1 MATLSFLH
9 SQWFVEP
16 PVPTHDFSGQT
27 VIVTGANRGIGYEA
41 IRHLLR
47 LNAATVILA
56 VRSVSRGNEAAAAL
70 HSATGRS
77 GAVKIYE
84 LDMGNQES
92 VKKFAAQMEDLDRLD
107 AVLLNAGIYTQDFE
121 FVDGHESTL
130 TINVINTFLLAML
143 LVPTLRKSSQ
153 SWNIAPRISIVASD
167 RHVMTNL
174 PEWKAENTFQ
184 LLNDE
189 KKAKMNDRYYVSK
202 LLQILLGRELAKR
215 LGDPRRRS
223 AGASRIILNSFT
235 PGYCFSGLTE
245 KAHSVTAFGFWLLK
259 KATARST
266 EVGGR
271 TLVAAI
277 AKGEESHGK
286 YLNDCEVDE

>member
-9 SQWFVEP
+9 SQLFVEP

-47 LNAATVILA
+47 LNAATVVLA

-70 HSATGRS
+70 HSAIGRS
-77 GAVKIYE
+77 GVVKVYE
-84 LDMGNQES
+84 LDMASQES
-92 VKKFAAQMEDLDRLD
+92 TKKFVAQMEALDRLD

-121 FVDGHESTL
+121 LVDGHESTL

-143 LVPTLRKSSQ
+143 LVPVLRKSSQ

-174 PEWKAENTFQ
+174 PEWKADNTFQ
-184 LLNDE
+184 FLNDR
-189 KKAKMNDRYYVSK
+189 KKAKMNDR
-202 LLQILLGRELAKR
+202 
-215 LGDPRRRS
+215 
-223 AGASRIILNSFT
+223 
-235 PGYCFSGLTE
+235 
-245 KAHSVTAFGFWLLK
+245 
-259 KATARST
+259 
-266 EVGGR
+266 
-271 TLVAAI
+271 
-277 AKGEESHGK
+277 
-286 YLNDCEVDE
+286 

>member
-9 SQWFVEP
+9 SQLFVEP

-47 LNAATVILA
+47 LNAATVVLA

-77 GAVKIYE
+77 GVVKVYE
-84 LDMGNQES
+84 LDMASQES
-92 VKKFAAQMEDLDRLD
+92 TKTFVAQMEALDRLD

-121 FVDGHESTL
+121 LVDGYESTL

-143 LVPTLRKSSQ
+143 LVPVLRKSSQ

-174 PEWKAENTFQ
+174 PEWRADNTFQ
-184 LLNDE
+184 FLNDR
-189 KKAKMNDRYYVSK
+189 KKAKMNDR
-202 LLQILLGRELAKR
+202 
-215 LGDPRRRS
+215 
-223 AGASRIILNSFT
+223 
-235 PGYCFSGLTE
+235 
-245 KAHSVTAFGFWLLK
+245 
-259 KATARST
+259 
-266 EVGGR
+266 
-271 TLVAAI
+271 
-277 AKGEESHGK
+277 
-286 YLNDCEVDE
+286 